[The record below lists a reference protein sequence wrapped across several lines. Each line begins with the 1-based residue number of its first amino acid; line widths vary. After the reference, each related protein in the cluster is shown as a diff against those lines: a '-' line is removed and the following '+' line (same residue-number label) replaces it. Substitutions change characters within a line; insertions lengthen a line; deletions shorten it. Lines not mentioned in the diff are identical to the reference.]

1 MKIIL
6 DNSARL
12 TNLFIPKSNYL
23 QPFLSVSHLRWLKPQ
38 INPAMTICNEIEKLR
53 MDSTVECISMN
64 STLGKHL
71 PNQDFLLSH
80 PNSLTN
86 QQEPV
91 TNNLDRNGSG
101 LIICTREEREDWEIQ
116 LEDAMF
122 LLQNQLGL
130 EVNSLKEIEKKMTT
144 YTANYGH
151 PQKIW
156 DPDHTFCKSLVGK
169 FILQWSQNY
178 MYSQIASINLN

>member
-1 MKIIL
+1 ML
-6 DNSARL
+6 
-12 TNLFIPKSNYL
+12 NL
-23 QPFLSVSHLRWLKPQ
+23 HL
-38 INPAMTICNEIEKLR
+38 
-53 MDSTVECISMN
+53 VF
-64 STLGKHL
+64 GV
-71 PNQDFLLSH
+71 
-80 PNSLTN
+80 SLTN
-86 QQEPV
+86 RQEPV

-156 DPDHTFCKSLVGK
+156 DPDHTFYKSLVGK
-169 FILQWSQNY
+169 FLLHGHKTTRTPRSLQVTSISSTSWGIPYSSSLFLGTITCRRAVYRTNCDILYTKLGNVSCGVSRKSQ
-178 MYSQIASINLN
+178 